1 MNEEKQKLKKR
12 IEHWAH
18 HNDEHSLR
26 FEEAAKN
33 AEELG
38 LDAVAV
44 ALRAAAESGKSV
56 SRELRKA
63 EESISK

>member
-33 AEELG
+33 AEALELET
-38 LDAVAV
+38 VAL
-44 ALRAAAESGKSV
+44 ALRAAAVSGKSV
-56 SRELRKA
+56 SKELRKA
-63 EESISK
+63 EENII